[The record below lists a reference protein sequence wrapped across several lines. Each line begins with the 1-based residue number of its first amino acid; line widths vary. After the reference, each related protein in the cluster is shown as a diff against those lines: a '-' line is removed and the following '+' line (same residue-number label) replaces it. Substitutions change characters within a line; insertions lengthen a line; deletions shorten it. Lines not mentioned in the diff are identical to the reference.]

1 MIKRTKLMTS
11 SLVAAMLILPLAG
24 CGQSATS
31 QPANAT
37 QTTEK
42 VEQKNN
48 LQDSKYVAEHYLSYI
63 YDGKTAQIEDI
74 TGEDSS
80 EFKEEQKEFFYDRA
94 GSVTPIEYP
103 LIIEYDGFSEVY
115 TPDKIKDEYA
125 TAMVNYFEQ
134 IDDYKIID
142 TEESEDGA
150 ELTIEVKGLAMNA
163 LANQANSYLDS
174 LIGFDE
180 NLALSKYPSDT
191 TQKANAVLQ
200 FWAMGELFQQGNKA
214 PMLNDSITYTMYLE
228 KDNQGNYQATEDTMS
243 DVYSGSKLDSYED
256 GQWGHQIKNRN
267 RGGWMEMENHRK
279 RYKYPLKNVIQDLWD
294 DDMGKILVYLLIFAF
309 ILLCGSVVTKI
320 NTPSDEEIR
329 SLTQDYIEIQLGDDY
344 KLEAWDVDINHQF
357 GITSVEVSYIGV
369 DSETGKKKEVME
381 EDISLSKIVEAIDKE
396 KTKKRLEKEIKT
408 AN

>member
-1 MIKRTKLMTS
+1 MNQVFKVMTTAAIAV
-11 SLVAAMLILPLAG
+11 SLLSISG
-24 CGQSATS
+24 CGQSQSSASPSPTKE
-31 QPANAT
+31 T
-37 QTTEK
+37 QKT
-42 VEQKNN
+42 EQKSN

-256 GQWGHQIKNRN
+256 GQ
-267 RGGWMEMENHRK
+267 
-279 RYKYPLKNVIQDLWD
+279 
-294 DDMGKILVYLLIFAF
+294 
-309 ILLCGSVVTKI
+309 
-320 NTPSDEEIR
+320 
-329 SLTQDYIEIQLGDDY
+329 
-344 KLEAWDVDINHQF
+344 
-357 GITSVEVSYIGV
+357 
-369 DSETGKKKEVME
+369 
-381 EDISLSKIVEAIDKE
+381 
-396 KTKKRLEKEIKT
+396 
-408 AN
+408 

>member
-1 MIKRTKLMTS
+1 MNQVFKIMTTAAIAV
-11 SLVAAMLILPLAG
+11 SLLSISG
-24 CGQSATS
+24 CGQSQSSASPSPTEE
-31 QPANAT
+31 T
-37 QTTEK
+37 QKT
-42 VEQKNN
+42 EQKSN

-63 YDGKTAQIEDI
+63 YDGKTAQIEEI

-256 GQWGHQIKNRN
+256 GQ
-267 RGGWMEMENHRK
+267 
-279 RYKYPLKNVIQDLWD
+279 
-294 DDMGKILVYLLIFAF
+294 
-309 ILLCGSVVTKI
+309 
-320 NTPSDEEIR
+320 
-329 SLTQDYIEIQLGDDY
+329 
-344 KLEAWDVDINHQF
+344 
-357 GITSVEVSYIGV
+357 
-369 DSETGKKKEVME
+369 
-381 EDISLSKIVEAIDKE
+381 
-396 KTKKRLEKEIKT
+396 
-408 AN
+408 

>member
-1 MIKRTKLMTS
+1 MNQVFKVMTTAAIAV
-11 SLVAAMLILPLAG
+11 SLLSISG
-24 CGQSATS
+24 CGQSQSSASPSPTEE
-31 QPANAT
+31 T
-37 QTTEK
+37 QKT
-42 VEQKNN
+42 EQKSN

-256 GQWGHQIKNRN
+256 GQ
-267 RGGWMEMENHRK
+267 
-279 RYKYPLKNVIQDLWD
+279 
-294 DDMGKILVYLLIFAF
+294 
-309 ILLCGSVVTKI
+309 
-320 NTPSDEEIR
+320 
-329 SLTQDYIEIQLGDDY
+329 
-344 KLEAWDVDINHQF
+344 
-357 GITSVEVSYIGV
+357 
-369 DSETGKKKEVME
+369 
-381 EDISLSKIVEAIDKE
+381 
-396 KTKKRLEKEIKT
+396 
-408 AN
+408 

>member
-1 MIKRTKLMTS
+1 MNQVFKVMTTAAIAV
-11 SLVAAMLILPLAG
+11 SLLSISG
-24 CGQSATS
+24 CGQSQSSASPSPTEE
-31 QPANAT
+31 T
-37 QTTEK
+37 QKT
-42 VEQKNN
+42 EQKSN

-134 IDDYKIID
+134 IDDYKIVD

-256 GQWGHQIKNRN
+256 GQ
-267 RGGWMEMENHRK
+267 
-279 RYKYPLKNVIQDLWD
+279 
-294 DDMGKILVYLLIFAF
+294 
-309 ILLCGSVVTKI
+309 
-320 NTPSDEEIR
+320 
-329 SLTQDYIEIQLGDDY
+329 
-344 KLEAWDVDINHQF
+344 
-357 GITSVEVSYIGV
+357 
-369 DSETGKKKEVME
+369 
-381 EDISLSKIVEAIDKE
+381 
-396 KTKKRLEKEIKT
+396 
-408 AN
+408 

>member
-1 MIKRTKLMTS
+1 MNQVFKVMTTAAIAV
-11 SLVAAMLILPLAG
+11 SLLSISG
-24 CGQSATS
+24 CGQSQSSASPSPTEE
-31 QPANAT
+31 T
-37 QTTEK
+37 QKT
-42 VEQKNN
+42 EQKSN

-63 YDGKTAQIEDI
+63 YDGKTAQIEAI

-163 LANQANSYLDS
+163 LANQANSYMDS

-214 PMLNDSITYTMYLE
+214 PMLKDSHTFTMYLE

-243 DVYSGSKLDSYED
+243 DVYSGSKLDTYED
-256 GQWGHQIKNRN
+256 GK
-267 RGGWMEMENHRK
+267 
-279 RYKYPLKNVIQDLWD
+279 
-294 DDMGKILVYLLIFAF
+294 
-309 ILLCGSVVTKI
+309 
-320 NTPSDEEIR
+320 
-329 SLTQDYIEIQLGDDY
+329 
-344 KLEAWDVDINHQF
+344 
-357 GITSVEVSYIGV
+357 
-369 DSETGKKKEVME
+369 
-381 EDISLSKIVEAIDKE
+381 
-396 KTKKRLEKEIKT
+396 
-408 AN
+408 

>member
-1 MIKRTKLMTS
+1 MNQVFKVMTTAAIAV
-11 SLVAAMLILPLAG
+11 SLLSISG
-24 CGQSATS
+24 CGQSQSSASPSPTKE
-31 QPANAT
+31 T
-37 QTTEK
+37 QKT
-42 VEQKNN
+42 EQKSN

-74 TGEDSS
+74 TGEDLS

-134 IDDYKIID
+134 IDDYKIVD

-163 LANQANSYLDS
+163 LANQANSYMDS
-174 LIGFDE
+174 LIGFDQ

-214 PMLNDSITYTMYLE
+214 PMLKDSHTFTMYLE

-243 DVYSGSKLDSYED
+243 DVYSGSKLDTYED
-256 GQWGHQIKNRN
+256 GK
-267 RGGWMEMENHRK
+267 
-279 RYKYPLKNVIQDLWD
+279 
-294 DDMGKILVYLLIFAF
+294 
-309 ILLCGSVVTKI
+309 
-320 NTPSDEEIR
+320 
-329 SLTQDYIEIQLGDDY
+329 
-344 KLEAWDVDINHQF
+344 
-357 GITSVEVSYIGV
+357 
-369 DSETGKKKEVME
+369 
-381 EDISLSKIVEAIDKE
+381 
-396 KTKKRLEKEIKT
+396 
-408 AN
+408 

>member
-1 MIKRTKLMTS
+1 MNQVFKVMTTAAIAV
-11 SLVAAMLILPLAG
+11 SLLSISG
-24 CGQSATS
+24 CGQSQSSASLSPTKE
-31 QPANAT
+31 T
-37 QTTEK
+37 QKT
-42 VEQKNN
+42 EQKSN

-134 IDDYKIID
+134 IDDYKIVD

-163 LANQANSYLDS
+163 LANQANSYMDS
-174 LIGFDE
+174 LIGFDQ

-214 PMLNDSITYTMYLE
+214 PMLKDSHTFTMYLE

-243 DVYSGSKLDSYED
+243 DVYSGSKLDTYED
-256 GQWGHQIKNRN
+256 GK
-267 RGGWMEMENHRK
+267 
-279 RYKYPLKNVIQDLWD
+279 
-294 DDMGKILVYLLIFAF
+294 
-309 ILLCGSVVTKI
+309 
-320 NTPSDEEIR
+320 
-329 SLTQDYIEIQLGDDY
+329 
-344 KLEAWDVDINHQF
+344 
-357 GITSVEVSYIGV
+357 
-369 DSETGKKKEVME
+369 
-381 EDISLSKIVEAIDKE
+381 
-396 KTKKRLEKEIKT
+396 
-408 AN
+408 

>member
-1 MIKRTKLMTS
+1 MNQVFKVMTTAAIAV
-11 SLVAAMLILPLAG
+11 SLLSISG
-24 CGQSATS
+24 CGQSQSSASPSPTEE
-31 QPANAT
+31 T
-37 QTTEK
+37 QKT
-42 VEQKNN
+42 EQKSN

-163 LANQANSYLDS
+163 LANQANSYMDS

-243 DVYSGSKLDSYED
+243 DVYSGSKLDTYED
-256 GQWGHQIKNRN
+256 GK
-267 RGGWMEMENHRK
+267 
-279 RYKYPLKNVIQDLWD
+279 
-294 DDMGKILVYLLIFAF
+294 
-309 ILLCGSVVTKI
+309 
-320 NTPSDEEIR
+320 
-329 SLTQDYIEIQLGDDY
+329 
-344 KLEAWDVDINHQF
+344 
-357 GITSVEVSYIGV
+357 
-369 DSETGKKKEVME
+369 
-381 EDISLSKIVEAIDKE
+381 
-396 KTKKRLEKEIKT
+396 
-408 AN
+408 

>member
-1 MIKRTKLMTS
+1 MNQVFKVMTTAAIAV
-11 SLVAAMLILPLAG
+11 SLLSISG
-24 CGQSATS
+24 CGQSQS
-31 QPANAT
+31 NASPSPTEET
-37 QTTEK
+37 QKT
-42 VEQKNN
+42 EQKSN

-63 YDGKTAQIEDI
+63 YDGKTAQIEAI

-256 GQWGHQIKNRN
+256 GQ
-267 RGGWMEMENHRK
+267 
-279 RYKYPLKNVIQDLWD
+279 
-294 DDMGKILVYLLIFAF
+294 
-309 ILLCGSVVTKI
+309 
-320 NTPSDEEIR
+320 
-329 SLTQDYIEIQLGDDY
+329 
-344 KLEAWDVDINHQF
+344 
-357 GITSVEVSYIGV
+357 
-369 DSETGKKKEVME
+369 
-381 EDISLSKIVEAIDKE
+381 
-396 KTKKRLEKEIKT
+396 
-408 AN
+408 

>member
-1 MIKRTKLMTS
+1 MNQVFKVMTTAAIAV
-11 SLVAAMLILPLAG
+11 SLLSISG
-24 CGQSATS
+24 CGQSQSSASPSPTKE
-31 QPANAT
+31 T
-37 QTTEK
+37 QKT
-42 VEQKNN
+42 EQKSN

-74 TGEDSS
+74 TGENSS

-163 LANQANSYLDS
+163 LANQANSYMDS
-174 LIGFDE
+174 LIGFDQ
-180 NLALSKYPSDT
+180 NLALSEYPSDT

-243 DVYSGSKLDSYED
+243 DVYSGSKLDTYED
-256 GQWGHQIKNRN
+256 GK
-267 RGGWMEMENHRK
+267 
-279 RYKYPLKNVIQDLWD
+279 
-294 DDMGKILVYLLIFAF
+294 
-309 ILLCGSVVTKI
+309 
-320 NTPSDEEIR
+320 
-329 SLTQDYIEIQLGDDY
+329 
-344 KLEAWDVDINHQF
+344 
-357 GITSVEVSYIGV
+357 
-369 DSETGKKKEVME
+369 
-381 EDISLSKIVEAIDKE
+381 
-396 KTKKRLEKEIKT
+396 
-408 AN
+408 

>member
-1 MIKRTKLMTS
+1 MNQVFKVMTTAAIAV
-11 SLVAAMLILPLAG
+11 SLLSISG
-24 CGQSATS
+24 CGQSQSSASPSPTKE
-31 QPANAT
+31 T
-37 QTTEK
+37 QKT
-42 VEQKNN
+42 EQKSN

-74 TGEDSS
+74 TGENSS

-163 LANQANSYLDS
+163 LANQANSYMGS

-243 DVYSGSKLDSYED
+243 DVYSGSKLDTYED
-256 GQWGHQIKNRN
+256 GK
-267 RGGWMEMENHRK
+267 
-279 RYKYPLKNVIQDLWD
+279 
-294 DDMGKILVYLLIFAF
+294 
-309 ILLCGSVVTKI
+309 
-320 NTPSDEEIR
+320 
-329 SLTQDYIEIQLGDDY
+329 
-344 KLEAWDVDINHQF
+344 
-357 GITSVEVSYIGV
+357 
-369 DSETGKKKEVME
+369 
-381 EDISLSKIVEAIDKE
+381 
-396 KTKKRLEKEIKT
+396 
-408 AN
+408 

>member
-1 MIKRTKLMTS
+1 MNQVFKVMTTAAIAV
-11 SLVAAMLILPLAG
+11 SLLSISG
-24 CGQSATS
+24 CGQSQSSASPSPTKE
-31 QPANAT
+31 T
-37 QTTEK
+37 QKT
-42 VEQKNN
+42 EQKSN

-63 YDGKTAQIEDI
+63 YDGKTAQLEDI
-74 TGEDSS
+74 TGENSS

-163 LANQANSYLDS
+163 LANQANSYMDS

-243 DVYSGSKLDSYED
+243 DVYSGSKLDTYED
-256 GQWGHQIKNRN
+256 GK
-267 RGGWMEMENHRK
+267 
-279 RYKYPLKNVIQDLWD
+279 
-294 DDMGKILVYLLIFAF
+294 
-309 ILLCGSVVTKI
+309 
-320 NTPSDEEIR
+320 
-329 SLTQDYIEIQLGDDY
+329 
-344 KLEAWDVDINHQF
+344 
-357 GITSVEVSYIGV
+357 
-369 DSETGKKKEVME
+369 
-381 EDISLSKIVEAIDKE
+381 
-396 KTKKRLEKEIKT
+396 
-408 AN
+408 

>member
-37 QTTEK
+37 QPTEK

-103 LIIEYDGFSEVY
+103 LVIEYEGFSELY
-115 TPDKIKDEYA
+115 TPEKIKDEYA

-134 IDDYKIID
+134 IDDYKIVD

-163 LANQANSYLDS
+163 LANQANSYMDS

-180 NLALSKYPSDT
+180 NLVLSKYPSDT

-228 KDNQGNYQATEDTMS
+228 KDNQGNYQATENTMS
-243 DVYSGSKLDSYED
+243 DVYSGSKLDTYED
-256 GQWGHQIKNRN
+256 GK
-267 RGGWMEMENHRK
+267 
-279 RYKYPLKNVIQDLWD
+279 
-294 DDMGKILVYLLIFAF
+294 
-309 ILLCGSVVTKI
+309 
-320 NTPSDEEIR
+320 
-329 SLTQDYIEIQLGDDY
+329 
-344 KLEAWDVDINHQF
+344 
-357 GITSVEVSYIGV
+357 
-369 DSETGKKKEVME
+369 
-381 EDISLSKIVEAIDKE
+381 
-396 KTKKRLEKEIKT
+396 
-408 AN
+408 

>member
-1 MIKRTKLMTS
+1 MNQVFKVMTTAAIAV
-11 SLVAAMLILPLAG
+11 SLLSISG
-24 CGQSATS
+24 CGQSQSSASPSPTKE
-31 QPANAT
+31 T
-37 QTTEK
+37 QKT
-42 VEQKNN
+42 EQKSN

-80 EFKEEQKEFFYDRA
+80 EFKEEQKEFFYDRV

-103 LIIEYDGFSEVY
+103 LVIEYEGFSELY
-115 TPDKIKDEYA
+115 TPEKIKDEYA

-163 LANQANSYLDS
+163 LANQANSYMDS

-191 TQKANAVLQ
+191 TQKANEVLQ

-256 GQWGHQIKNRN
+256 GK
-267 RGGWMEMENHRK
+267 
-279 RYKYPLKNVIQDLWD
+279 
-294 DDMGKILVYLLIFAF
+294 
-309 ILLCGSVVTKI
+309 
-320 NTPSDEEIR
+320 
-329 SLTQDYIEIQLGDDY
+329 
-344 KLEAWDVDINHQF
+344 
-357 GITSVEVSYIGV
+357 
-369 DSETGKKKEVME
+369 
-381 EDISLSKIVEAIDKE
+381 
-396 KTKKRLEKEIKT
+396 
-408 AN
+408 

>member
-1 MIKRTKLMTS
+1 MNQVFKVMTTAAIAV
-11 SLVAAMLILPLAG
+11 SLLSISG
-24 CGQSATS
+24 CGQSQSSAS
-31 QPANAT
+31 PSPAKET
-37 QTTEK
+37 QKT
-42 VEQKNN
+42 EQKSNS
-48 LQDSKYVAEHYLSYI
+48 QDSKYVAEHYLSYI

-163 LANQANSYLDS
+163 LANQANSYMDS

-256 GQWGHQIKNRN
+256 GK
-267 RGGWMEMENHRK
+267 
-279 RYKYPLKNVIQDLWD
+279 
-294 DDMGKILVYLLIFAF
+294 
-309 ILLCGSVVTKI
+309 
-320 NTPSDEEIR
+320 
-329 SLTQDYIEIQLGDDY
+329 
-344 KLEAWDVDINHQF
+344 
-357 GITSVEVSYIGV
+357 
-369 DSETGKKKEVME
+369 
-381 EDISLSKIVEAIDKE
+381 
-396 KTKKRLEKEIKT
+396 
-408 AN
+408 

>member
-1 MIKRTKLMTS
+1 MNQVFKVMTTAAIAV
-11 SLVAAMLILPLAG
+11 SLLSISG
-24 CGQSATS
+24 CGQSQSSASPSPTEE
-31 QPANAT
+31 T
-37 QTTEK
+37 QKT
-42 VEQKNN
+42 EQKSN

-63 YDGKTAQIEDI
+63 YDGKTAQIEAI

-256 GQWGHQIKNRN
+256 GQ
-267 RGGWMEMENHRK
+267 
-279 RYKYPLKNVIQDLWD
+279 
-294 DDMGKILVYLLIFAF
+294 
-309 ILLCGSVVTKI
+309 
-320 NTPSDEEIR
+320 
-329 SLTQDYIEIQLGDDY
+329 
-344 KLEAWDVDINHQF
+344 
-357 GITSVEVSYIGV
+357 
-369 DSETGKKKEVME
+369 
-381 EDISLSKIVEAIDKE
+381 
-396 KTKKRLEKEIKT
+396 
-408 AN
+408 

>member
-1 MIKRTKLMTS
+1 MNQVFKVMTTAAIAV
-11 SLVAAMLILPLAG
+11 SLLSISG
-24 CGQSATS
+24 CGQSQSSASPSPTKE
-31 QPANAT
+31 T
-37 QTTEK
+37 QKT
-42 VEQKNN
+42 EQKSN

-74 TGEDSS
+74 TGENSS

-125 TAMVNYFEQ
+125 TAIVNYFEQ

-163 LANQANSYLDS
+163 LANQANSYMDS
-174 LIGFDE
+174 LIGFDQ
-180 NLALSKYPSDT
+180 NLALSEYPSDT

-243 DVYSGSKLDSYED
+243 DVYSGSKLDTYED
-256 GQWGHQIKNRN
+256 GK
-267 RGGWMEMENHRK
+267 
-279 RYKYPLKNVIQDLWD
+279 
-294 DDMGKILVYLLIFAF
+294 
-309 ILLCGSVVTKI
+309 
-320 NTPSDEEIR
+320 
-329 SLTQDYIEIQLGDDY
+329 
-344 KLEAWDVDINHQF
+344 
-357 GITSVEVSYIGV
+357 
-369 DSETGKKKEVME
+369 
-381 EDISLSKIVEAIDKE
+381 
-396 KTKKRLEKEIKT
+396 
-408 AN
+408 

>member
-1 MIKRTKLMTS
+1 MNQVFKVMTTAAIAV
-11 SLVAAMLILPLAG
+11 SLLSISG
-24 CGQSATS
+24 CGQSQSSASPSPTKE
-31 QPANAT
+31 T
-37 QTTEK
+37 QKT
-42 VEQKNN
+42 EQKSN

-74 TGEDSS
+74 TGENSS

-103 LIIEYDGFSEVY
+103 LIIEYDDFSEVY

-163 LANQANSYLDS
+163 LANQANSYMDS

-243 DVYSGSKLDSYED
+243 DVYSGSKLDTYED
-256 GQWGHQIKNRN
+256 GK
-267 RGGWMEMENHRK
+267 
-279 RYKYPLKNVIQDLWD
+279 
-294 DDMGKILVYLLIFAF
+294 
-309 ILLCGSVVTKI
+309 
-320 NTPSDEEIR
+320 
-329 SLTQDYIEIQLGDDY
+329 
-344 KLEAWDVDINHQF
+344 
-357 GITSVEVSYIGV
+357 
-369 DSETGKKKEVME
+369 
-381 EDISLSKIVEAIDKE
+381 
-396 KTKKRLEKEIKT
+396 
-408 AN
+408 

>member
-1 MIKRTKLMTS
+1 MNQVFKVMTTAAIAV
-11 SLVAAMLILPLAG
+11 SLLSISG
-24 CGQSATS
+24 CGQSQSSASPSPTEE
-31 QPANAT
+31 T
-37 QTTEK
+37 QKT
-42 VEQKNN
+42 EQKSN

-63 YDGKTAQIEDI
+63 YDGKTAQIEDV

-256 GQWGHQIKNRN
+256 GQ
-267 RGGWMEMENHRK
+267 
-279 RYKYPLKNVIQDLWD
+279 
-294 DDMGKILVYLLIFAF
+294 
-309 ILLCGSVVTKI
+309 
-320 NTPSDEEIR
+320 
-329 SLTQDYIEIQLGDDY
+329 
-344 KLEAWDVDINHQF
+344 
-357 GITSVEVSYIGV
+357 
-369 DSETGKKKEVME
+369 
-381 EDISLSKIVEAIDKE
+381 
-396 KTKKRLEKEIKT
+396 
-408 AN
+408 

>member
-1 MIKRTKLMTS
+1 MNQVFKVMTTAAIAV
-11 SLVAAMLILPLAG
+11 SLLSISG
-24 CGQSATS
+24 CGQSQSSASPSPTEE
-31 QPANAT
+31 T
-37 QTTEK
+37 QKT
-42 VEQKNN
+42 EQKSN

-63 YDGKTAQIEDI
+63 YDGKTAQIEAI

-243 DVYSGSKLDSYED
+243 DVYSGSKLDTYED
-256 GQWGHQIKNRN
+256 GK
-267 RGGWMEMENHRK
+267 
-279 RYKYPLKNVIQDLWD
+279 
-294 DDMGKILVYLLIFAF
+294 
-309 ILLCGSVVTKI
+309 
-320 NTPSDEEIR
+320 
-329 SLTQDYIEIQLGDDY
+329 
-344 KLEAWDVDINHQF
+344 
-357 GITSVEVSYIGV
+357 
-369 DSETGKKKEVME
+369 
-381 EDISLSKIVEAIDKE
+381 
-396 KTKKRLEKEIKT
+396 
-408 AN
+408 